1 MKYVIFY
8 TLFILFNLNGNAQ
21 ENIKGFI
28 TSDNQVIPYAL
39 IYHSSNQKPIY
50 SDSLGIFKLN
60 NVYENDTITVKCIGF
75 EEKIVKI
82 KNINKPLKIELQRAE
97 TLLDEVV
104 INVIN
109 SNWERFFNKPKA
121 HLWPTSIGIPEGF
134 SAITKYKSQND
145 VKFNGITFIA
155 KNSINEYQTKKM
167 RLLIFKKAINP
178 TNSLIESEIVVFDIP
193 KNNSG
198 KLNKEDF
205 RLEFVFN
212 HIIELKKDEEIYIGL
227 ELIPNNIENINLKD
241 GVMFATVKEMNNPNL
256 ETKLYPFLFN
266 DNFRGNYYKE
276 VPLKEDLYFELKVV
290 K

>member
-1 MKYVIFY
+1 MKYIIFY

-205 RLEFVFN
+205 RLEFV
-212 HIIELKKDEEIYIGL
+212 
-227 ELIPNNIENINLKD
+227 PNNIENINLKD